1 MAAPVPVQSRTAPQL
16 SPSRWRKPDDSSHVF
31 QTLDHQRRS
40 ACCPALRLLSCPRT
54 RKPSAPTAPEPDPM
68 IVLPALAASASDAD
82 AVVSHLG
89 PTAAAIAWHRAECV
103 HEQLALI
110 TILRYALTDLPVDQN
125 LRA

>member
-1 MAAPVPVQSRTAPQL
+1 
-16 SPSRWRKPDDSSHVF
+16 
-31 QTLDHQRRS
+31 
-40 ACCPALRLLSCPRT
+40 
-54 RKPSAPTAPEPDPM
+54 M

-110 TILRYALTDLPVDQN
+110 TILRYAHTDLPVDQN